1 MAKYRN
7 ALPQLTSDK
16 WFLTDGGMETDLI
29 FNHGIDLPL
38 FASISLFRKDDDP
51 AVIAEY
57 FAPYLE
63 TAKAQKRGI
72 VLESATWRASPGWI
86 AQLGYAPDE
95 FETLNRKAIASLNR
109 LRDKHDS
116 AETPVLVSACI
127 GPRGDGYAIDTK
139 MTAEEAEA
147 YHAVQVGLFADT
159 EADLVTTM
167 TMTYVEEAIG
177 IARAAKA
184 AGMPVVISFT
194 VETDGRLPSGQ
205 ALGDAVEQVDAATG
219 GYPAYFMINCAHPD
233 HFMPTLREGGA
244 WISRIQGLRANASR
258 MSHEELDNAE
268 ELDDG
273 DPHELG
279 HQYAELVAEFPSLR
293 VLGGCCGTD
302 HRHIHEIAKACA

>member
-1 MAKYRN
+1 MTKYRN
-7 ALPQLTSDK
+7 ALPQLKGDQL
-16 WFLTDGGMETDLI
+16 FLTDGGLETDLI

-38 FASISLFRKDDDP
+38 FASISLFKDDDNP
-51 AVIAEY
+51 AVFADY
-57 FAPYLE
+57 FTPYLE
-63 TAKAQKRGI
+63 TARAQGRGF

-86 AQLGYAPDE
+86 AQLGYAPKD
-95 FETLNRKAIASLNR
+95 FETLNRKAIASLVK
-109 LRDKHDS
+109 LRNKFDS
-116 AETPVLVSACI
+116 PETPVLISGNI
-127 GPRGDGYAIDTK
+127 GPRGDGYAIDEK

-147 YHAVQVGLFADT
+147 YHAAQINLFADT
-159 EADLVTTM
+159 EADLVTTL

-184 AGMPVVISFT
+184 AGMPVVVSFT

-205 ALGDAVEQVDAATG
+205 ALGEAIEEVDAATD

-233 HFMPTLREGGA
+233 HFMPTLKEGGD
-244 WISRIQGLRANASR
+244 WTRRIRGLRANASR

-273 DPHELG
+273 TPQELG
-279 HQYAELVAEFPSLR
+279 HQYAELRREFPVLV

-302 HRHIHEIAKACA
+302 HRHVHEIAKACA

>member
-7 ALPQLTSDK
+7 ALPQITGDK

-38 FASISLFRKDDDP
+38 FASISLFREDDDP

-63 TAKAQKRGI
+63 TAKAEKRGI

-95 FETLNRKAIASLNR
+95 FETLNRKAIASLAR

-116 AETPVLVSACI
+116 ADAPVLISACI
-127 GPRGDGYAIDTK
+127 GPRGDGYSIDTK
-139 MTAEEAEA
+139 MTADEAEA
-147 YHAVQVGLFADT
+147 YHAAQINLFAET
-159 EADLVTTM
+159 EADLVTTL

-205 ALGDAVEQVDAATG
+205 ALGEAVEQVDAATD

-244 WISRIQGLRANASR
+244 WVSRIQGLRANASR

-302 HRHIHEIAKACA
+302 HRHVHEIAKACA

>member
-7 ALPQLTSDK
+7 ALPQITGDK

-63 TAKAQKRGI
+63 TAKAEKRGI

-86 AQLGYAPDE
+86 AQLGYAPGE
-95 FETLNRKAIASLNR
+95 FETLNRKAIASLER
-109 LRDKHDS
+109 LRDKHDN
-116 AETPVLVSACI
+116 ADTPVLISACI
-127 GPRGDGYAIDTK
+127 GPRGDGYSIDTK

-147 YHAVQVGLFADT
+147 YHAAQINLFAET
-159 EADLVTTM
+159 EADLVTTL

-205 ALGDAVEQVDAATG
+205 ALGEAVEQVDAATD

-244 WISRIQGLRANASR
+244 WVSRIQGLRANASR

-279 HQYAELVAEFPSLR
+279 HQYAELVASFPSLR

-302 HRHIHEIAKACA
+302 HRHVHEIAKACA